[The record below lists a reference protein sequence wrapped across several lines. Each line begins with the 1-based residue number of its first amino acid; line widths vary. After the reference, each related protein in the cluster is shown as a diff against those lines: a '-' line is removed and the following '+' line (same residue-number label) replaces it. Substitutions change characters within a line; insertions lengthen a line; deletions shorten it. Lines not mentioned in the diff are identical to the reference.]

1 MLGPWPDLLGTRVE
15 VETLAGIADRLPG
28 GSSALVLT
36 GARAT
41 EERVVAELPRFG
53 TVHLATHGFFEPEEL
68 PSMAAAL
75 DEERS
80 AGGAGA
86 FEPEPRPRRL
96 QGLPPRLLS
105 GLVLAGADAPP
116 EEGRDDGLLTAEEL
130 SWLDLSRVRLF
141 VLSACETGLGNPR
154 GAEGMLG
161 LRRTLHLA
169 GVDTVVSSLWQV
181 PDEPTARLMERF
193 YRNLW
198 EEGLGALAA
207 LRAAQLEALE
217 QNRRLHGDARP
228 GEWGAFA
235 VSGDWR

>member
-1 MLGPWPDLLGTRVE
+1 M
-15 VETLAGIADRLPG
+15 
-28 GSSALVLT
+28 
-36 GARAT
+36 
-41 EERVVAELPRFG
+41 
-53 TVHLATHGFFEPEEL
+53 
-68 PSMAAAL
+68 
-75 DEERS
+75 
-80 AGGAGA
+80 
-86 FEPEPRPRRL
+86 
-96 QGLPPRLLS
+96 
-105 GLVLAGADAPP
+105 
-116 EEGRDDGLLTAEEL
+116 
-130 SWLDLSRVRLF
+130 